1 MRTDT
6 MPDYPEICLR
16 WNQATVRN
24 SIAAWSA
31 IMTWLA
37 AESMLATCDN
47 LHDTADSMRVLS
59 DLALQHALDLQPQH
73 ELEAA

>member
-1 MRTDT
+1 

-16 WNQATVRN
+16 WHQATVRN
-24 SIAAWSA
+24 SITAWRA

-37 AESMLATCDN
+37 AESMFAACEN
-47 LHDTADSMRVLS
+47 LHETADSMRVLS
-59 DLALQHALDLQPQH
+59 DLALQHALDLQPQR